1 MNSLTTIYQPLFRI
15 WLVLLV
21 VLSNVAVAKT
31 LSTITDTELVNSEL
45 YLLKDHKQ
53 LLSIDEA
60 FTEFKL
66 GSFSKNDKN
75 QVSFGFTDSTI
86 WAVLPVTNSTDNAE
100 PLIVKIDNA
109 WLDEID
115 VFFYEQGALAKS
127 VKLGDTSAFINRERQ
142 KRMPSVA
149 YSFKP
154 GVTNIIFR
162 FKSADPMTIPVY
174 LGDTESVDKF
184 EQKNAYFYGALYG
197 ALIILL
203 IYNLVLYAY
212 SKELRYCLYS
222 FYLFSFTAFNFTYT
236 GHGFWL
242 LWSADVLKQQ
252 WLMPLLMFV
261 YICSGV
267 LFTIEY
273 LQIKNYLPR
282 LYSYRHFIYGSLAA
296 IGCIM
301 LFVGSVSFAVMAQLV
316 ILSTMAV
323 WMLVIGYYSYKNG
336 NPLAKFF
343 VPAVL
348 MGTCGAFI
356 SSMTTWGLFPYTQW
370 AFRGIEIGM
379 LLEMSL
385 LSVSFGFNFKVA
397 YDARLTAEH
406 YARIDPLTSL
416 YNRRALNEL
425 VYPVW
430 KLGDRQQSKMS
441 ILLIDLDWFKRINDE
456 FGHVVGDDVLKHV
469 ARALKKRLRVSDI
482 ILRWGGEEFLVF
494 LPDTDIAQAKSL
506 AEEMRRYFDENNV
519 NDFSKITISVGV
531 ATGTADKISFE
542 ELVKRADE
550 SLYQAKKT
558 GRNQVVSID
567 ELSPEVS

>member
-1 MNSLTTIYQPLFRI
+1 MVIFSGVSIAKSTPLNTK
-15 WLVLLV
+15 L
-21 VLSNVAVAKT
+21 
-31 LSTITDTELVNSEL
+31 ELVNSEL
-45 YLLKDHKQ
+45 FMLEDPKRFMNVD
-53 LLSIDEA
+53 DA
-60 FTEFKL
+60 FAKFKR
-66 GSFSKNDKN
+66 GDFVKNDDN
-75 QVSFGFTDSTI
+75 RVSFGFTNSI
-86 WAVLPVTNSTDNAE
+86 VWAVLPVTNSTDKVK
-100 PLIVKIDNA
+100 PLVVKIDNA

-115 VFFYEQGALAKS
+115 VFFYEQSVLTKS
-127 VKLGDTSAFINRERQ
+127 VQLGDTSSFIDRERQ
-142 KRMPSVA
+142 KRMPSVV
-149 YSFKP
+149 YTFKP
-154 GVTNIIFR
+154 GVTNILFR

-174 LGDTESVDKF
+174 LGDTDSVDKF
-184 EQKNAYFYGALYG
+184 EQQNAYFYGALYG

-212 SKELRYCLYS
+212 SKELRYSLYS

-242 LWSADVLKQQ
+242 LWPTDVLKQQ
-252 WLMPLLMFV
+252 WLMPLLMFI

-273 LQIKNYLPR
+273 LQIKKYLPR
-282 LYSYRHFIYGSLAA
+282 LYSYRHLIYGSLATV
-296 IGCIM
+296 GCII
-301 LFVGSVSFAVMAQLV
+301 LFVGSVSFAVMVQLV
-316 ILSTMAV
+316 ILSTMAI

-343 VPAVL
+343 VPAIL
-348 MGTCGAFI
+348 IGTCGAFI
-356 SSMTTWGLFPYTQW
+356 SSMTTWGLLPYTQW

-430 KLGDRQQSKMS
+430 KLGDRQQSPMS
-441 ILLIDLDWFKRINDE
+441 ILLIDLDWFKRINDK

-494 LPDTDIAQAKSL
+494 LPDTDLAQAKSV
-506 AEEMRRYFDENNV
+506 AEQMRRYFDENNV

-531 ATGTADKISFE
+531 ASGTANKTSFD
-542 ELVKRADE
+542 ELVKLADE